1 MDQDARYVQLL
12 AEKNT
17 LVEEVLNANAQ
28 ATKIISGIEDTELL
42 HSRTIK
48 SMLYSLKTLL
58 AEHEKLEESYKSL
71 TANTLSQDEFAMLDV
86 MMLHLAQIEQAAKD
100 CEEIINIHSPGRQQE
115 VIKLLPI
122 SRQIQE
128 ESRMLTLKSQEEGK
142 HVDVNY
148 QKITSLG
155 VEIENLCSENNFQL
169 AQLLC
174 SEDNHHEYCL
184 VIDELLRSGLGIEV
198 ALFKAVQA
206 CTELEQR
213 VSALLAQERERQF
226 EMEQEMECERRRAT
240 EIEIMRVSE
249 DAKEREREWEQER
262 ASLRNEIIRIMQ
274 QQSDGASEKDDAA
287 REPANDTKLSAAKQA
302 TDEGASVSHLNLIIE
317 EKERTVSV
325 LKIAVQALQGQ
336 VQSGKMPFTTYCNEA
351 PIQVPN
357 SIPNLLPICV
367 YISDIRIC
375 TQIHIHSHM
384 RPRAQI

>member
-1 MDQDARYVQLL
+1 
-12 AEKNT
+12 
-17 LVEEVLNANAQ
+17 
-28 ATKIISGIEDTELL
+28 
-42 HSRTIK
+42 
-48 SMLYSLKTLL
+48 
-58 AEHEKLEESYKSL
+58 
-71 TANTLSQDEFAMLDV
+71 MLDV

-115 VIKLLPI
+115 VIELLPI

-128 ESRMLTLKSQEEGK
+128 ESRMLTLKSQEEAK
-142 HVDVNY
+142 PIDVNY

-184 VIDELLRSGLGIEV
+184 VIDELLCSGLGIEV
-198 ALFKAVQA
+198 AIFKAVQA

-213 VSALLAQERERQF
+213 VSALLVQERVRQW
-226 EMEQEMECERRRAT
+226 EIEQEMECERRRAT

-274 QQSDGASEKDDAA
+274 QESDRSSEKDDAA
-287 REPANDTKLSAAKQA
+287 RVNDTKLSAAKQA
-302 TDEGASVSHLNLIIE
+302 TDDGVSVNHLNLIIE

-357 SIPNLLPICV
+357 LIPNLIPICV
-367 YISDIRIC
+367 YISDIRSC

-384 RPRAQI
+384 RPQAQI